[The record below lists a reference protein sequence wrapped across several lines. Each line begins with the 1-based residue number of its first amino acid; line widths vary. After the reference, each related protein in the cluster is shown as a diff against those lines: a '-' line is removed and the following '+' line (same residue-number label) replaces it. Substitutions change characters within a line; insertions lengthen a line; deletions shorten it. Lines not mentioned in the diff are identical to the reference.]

1 MLLDGMRIVSFCHF
15 LQGPAA
21 TQYLGD
27 MGAEVIKIEPPQ
39 GAYER
44 HWAGADRAKIGG
56 VSAFFLSANRNARSL
71 AIDLKHPKAK
81 AVIYRL
87 IANSHVVVE
96 NFRPGTLDRLGFGY
110 AAVKAAKPDIIYASA
125 SGFGATGPYADR
137 PGQDLLIQAMSGLV
151 AATGGR
157 AGPMAAGCAAA
168 DQHGGALL
176 ALGILGAYAKWQRTG
191 EGTLVEGNLLGA
203 GVDLQTESL
212 VTYYASGRG
221 KEVFDRDA
229 HLATWFHEAPY
240 GVYEIADGHMVLSL
254 NAPDKLATAL
264 KSQILRG
271 FVGCNAYEERDAY
284 AQAVATV
291 LAPQR
296 FADIAAQLD
305 TQKLW
310 FARVEDFDDLRQNPQ
325 LLHNEMFREVPVN
338 DAMVTLV
345 NHPLRYDGA
354 VPGFR
359 GFALQPGENT
369 RAILD
374 ENGLTTEEVEEL
386 LRDGA
391 VFSPEVAAE

>member
-1 MLLDGMRIVSFCHF
+1 MRIVSFCHF

-71 AIDLKHPKAK
+71 AIDLKHPRAK
-81 AVIYRL
+81 QVIYRL
-87 IANSHVVVE
+87 IQRSHAVVE
-96 NFRPGTLDRLGFGY
+96 NFRPGTLERLGFGY
-110 AAVKAAKPDIIYASA
+110 EAVKAAKPDIIYASA
-125 SGFGATGPYADR
+125 SGFGATGPYANR
-137 PGQDLLIQAMSGLV
+137 PGQDLLIQAMSGLI

-157 AGPMAAGCAAA
+157 KGPTVAGCAAA

-176 ALGILGAYAKWQRTG
+176 ALGILGAYSKWQRTG
-191 EGTLVEGNLLGA
+191 EGTHVEANLLGA

-221 KEVFDRDA
+221 KEVLDRDE
-229 HLATWFHEAPY
+229 HLGTWFHEAPY
-240 GVYEIADGHMVLSL
+240 GVYQIADGHIALSL
-254 NAPDKLATAL
+254 NATDKLAEAL
-264 KSQILRG
+264 QSEELRG
-271 FVGCNAYEERDAY
+271 FIGRNAYEERDAY
-284 AQAVATV
+284 AQLMARI
-291 LAPQR
+291 LAPLSY
-296 FADIAAQLD
+296 AELAARLD

-310 FARVEDFDDLRQNPQ
+310 YARVEDFDDLLENPQ
-325 LLHNEMFREVPVN
+325 LRHNEMFRQVPVN

-345 NHPLRYDGA
+345 NHPLRYDGK
-354 VPGFR
+354 VPGFK
-359 GFALQPGENT
+359 GFALRPGENT
-369 RAILD
+369 RAILA
-374 ENGLTTEEVEEL
+374 ENGLAADEIEDL
-386 LRDGA
+386 LQAGA